1 MQEFEN
7 KYGSDMV
14 RAIESSYNFHFKP
27 SGRGATT
34 VKKEDREL
42 AYSALLNDVASAV
55 RMGDTKSEMSVNVPV
70 MIDEY
75 LKARG
80 VEISREKAKDPD
92 IEAKDSHVTEPKP
105 DVAVEPEE
113 APAKTDEDMVK
124 DLLKSYKGKTL
135 EPSTIMKKLKV
146 DGPKA
151 RDLAEMYKKARA
163 EERTSEE
170 AKKAPIAPV
179 VKAPVVEEKK
189 PATPE
194 TLKEKLEAAA
204 AGGRTDDEI
213 VADMIKKWSGTYGS
227 TDRIIAKIQRE
238 YGFTFVKAS
247 RLQKKY
253 QEEMRK
259 REAEAA
265 SLKASAPEETAEE
278 PTPSVAKESEKKD
291 ATEEVAE
298 EVAKE
303 VAEEVAPPIPES
315 DEVYAEE
322 EPEDDGWQ
330 ELTEKALK
338 AGVPEELLSSMR
350 KRGMSAE
357 DAFNTL
363 KKDFTF
369 AAHKDGAKE
378 EDSDEP
384 GSGACN
390 KLN

>member
-14 RAIESSYNFHFKP
+14 RAIERSYNHHFKP

-113 APAKTDEDMVK
+113 APARADEDMVK
-124 DLLKSYKGKTL
+124 KLLNSYKGKTL
-135 EPSTIMKKLKV
+135 APSTIMKKLKV

-179 VKAPVVEEKK
+179 VEEKK

-194 TLKEKLEAAA
+194 TPKTEPEAPA
-204 AGGRTDDEI
+204 
-213 VADMIKKWSGTYGS
+213 
-227 TDRIIAKIQRE
+227 
-238 YGFTFVKAS
+238 
-247 RLQKKY
+247 
-253 QEEMRK
+253 
-259 REAEAA
+259 
-265 SLKASAPEETAEE
+265 AEE
-278 PTPSVAKESEKKD
+278 PTPSVAKEPEKKD
-291 ATEEVAE
+291 ATEDATKK
-298 EVAKE
+298 VAKVE
-303 VAEEVAPPIPES
+303 A
-315 DEVYAEE
+315 

-330 ELTEKALK
+330 KLTKKALE
-338 AGVPEELLSSMR
+338 AGVPEVVLKRMR
-350 KRGMSAE
+350 ESGMPAE
-357 DAFNTL
+357 DAFITL
-363 KKDFTF
+363 KKGFPI
-369 AAHKDGAKE
+369 AADKDKK
-378 EDSDEP
+378 DLDEP
-384 GSGACN
+384 GSGA
-390 KLN
+390 